1 METENV
7 LLEAEKDYQKQYRK
21 SKWWIEHRDGLR
33 RAGIVA
39 FIVVDALFVAFAG
52 WAFVDAYLVS
62 YADEKRAVLELAS
75 YGQSDLHAYA
85 VARAAKDLKI
95 VTPTATVSSEGKYDL
110 YATIANPN
118 DDWWAEF
125 TYAFTSSAG
134 DTEPA
139 SGFVLPG
146 EEKPVVAYAVEA
158 SATPRSA
165 SLVISDVVWHRVDHH
180 VTGDLERW
188 MTDRLN
194 FVVENA
200 AFERVDLDGET
211 LGRVT
216 FAVKNDSAY
225 SYYEPAFTATLLR
238 GSSVVGVTGTTL
250 SELDAGEEQEV
261 VINWFGTI
269 PSVNKVE
276 VSVSVNPFDIS
287 SYKPLEGET
296 TEDTRTRIQLRGRR

>member
-1 METENV
+1 MPNGGV
-7 LLEAEKDYQKQYRK
+7 LLEAGKEYQKQYRL
-21 SKWWIEHRDGLR
+21 SSWWIEHRDGLKR
-33 RAGIVA
+33 LGLILFACVDGIFLLV
-39 FIVVDALFVAFAG
+39 AG
-52 WAFVDAYLVS
+52 WAFVDAYAVS
-62 YADEKRAVLELAS
+62 YADEQRSVLEIVA
-75 YGQSDLHAYA
+75 YGQSDLRAYS
-85 VARAAKDLKI
+85 VATAAEDLDLGG
-95 VTPTATVSSEGKYDL
+95 TTVVASSEGKYDL

-118 DDWWAEF
+118 DDWRAEF

>member
-110 YATIANPN
+110 YTTITNPN
-118 DDWWAEF
+118 RDWWAEY
-125 TYAFTSSAG
+125 TYVFESTAG
-134 DTEPA
+134 ATAEA
-139 SGFVLPG
+139 KGYVLPSSD
-146 EEKPVVAYAVEA
+146 KSLAAYAIA
-158 SATPRSA
+158 SATPPRGLA
-165 SLVISDVVWHRVDHH
+165 LSLTDVAWHHIDHH
-180 VTGDLERW
+180 VTGDPAAWIANRVGFEV
-188 MTDRLN
+188 T
-194 FVVENA
+194 NA
-200 AFERVDLDGET
+200 
-211 LGRVT
+211 T
-216 FAVKNDSAY
+216 FAPIEIDKKSVGRISFTVRNTTAY
-225 SYYEPAFTATLLR
+225 GYYDPSLTVLLMR
-238 GSSVVGVTGTTL
+238 GPTIVGVTGTTL
-250 SELDAGEEQEV
+250 SSIEAGESQDV
-261 VINWFGTI
+261 SVNWFGPI
-269 PSVNKVE
+269 PNVNKVE
-276 VSVSVNPFDIS
+276 VIAEVNPFDME
-287 SYKPLEGET
+287 SYKALAGET
-296 TEDTRTRIQLRGRR
+296 TEDTRTRVQLRR

>member
-1 METENV
+1 MPNGGV
-7 LLEAEKDYQKQYRK
+7 LLEAGKEYQKQYRL
-21 SKWWIEHRDGLR
+21 SSWWIEHRDGLKR
-33 RAGIVA
+33 LGLILFACVDGIFLLV
-39 FIVVDALFVAFAG
+39 AG
-52 WAFVDAYLVS
+52 WAFVDAYAVS
-62 YADEKRAVLELAS
+62 YADEQRSVLEIVA
-75 YGQSDLHAYA
+75 YGQSDLRAYS
-85 VARAAKDLKI
+85 VATAAEDLDLGG
-95 VTPTATVSSEGKYDL
+95 TTVVASSEGKYDL